1 LTVQVVRH
9 RVKVYA
15 GTGSNS
21 TAEALYL
28 TQQAEKRGVE
38 GFLVVSPYY
47 NKPSQG
53 GLLAHYSALAKAT
66 ALPIIT
72 YSVPGR
78 TGGEISVDTMAT
90 LARQHANIIAI
101 KEAGGSIERFSQ
113 LRQVLP
119 DHVSILSGD
128 DSMTLPALAVG
139 ATGVI
144 SVASNLIPREVGALV
159 RTFLKGHAREAEQLH
174 RKFYPLFRDLFIEPN
189 PVPVKAA
196 LAKLGWMT
204 EEVRL
209 PLVAMQPQNRERL
222 EQTLK
227 EFGFKA

>member
-1 LTVQVVRH
+1 
-9 RVKVYA
+9 
-15 GTGSNS
+15 
-21 TAEALYL
+21 
-28 TQQAEKRGVE
+28 
-38 GFLVVSPYY
+38 
-47 NKPSQG
+47 
-53 GLLAHYSALAKAT
+53 
-66 ALPIIT
+66 
-72 YSVPGR
+72 
-78 TGGEISVDTMAT
+78 
-90 LARQHANIIAI
+90 
-101 KEAGGSIERFSQ
+101 
-113 LRQVLP
+113 
-119 DHVSILSGD
+119 
-128 DSMTLPALAVG
+128 VG

-209 PLVAMQPQNRERL
+209 PLVPLQPASRERL

-227 EFGFKA
+227 EYGFKA